1 MNDDNAFRFL
11 QPGRL
16 VDGDLEL
23 ILVEKCPA
31 DSSRGYVPAYEFAMR
46 PVGQNTNIGHIS
58 LRIGNDENLE
68 KYAGHIGYN
77 VTPAYRGHRY
87 AARSCQLILPLARR
101 HEINPIWITCNPDNI
116 ASRRTCEIVG
126 AKFVETVEVPRK
138 FYHLYQKSD
147 RIKRRYRIDI

>member
-1 MNDDNAFRFL
+1 MSNDNAFKFL
-11 QPGRL
+11 PPGRL

-23 ILVEKCPA
+23 ILVEKRPA
-31 DSSRGYVPAYEFAMR
+31 DSLGGHVPTYEFAMR
-46 PVGQNTNIGHIS
+46 PVGQNTNMGHIS

-101 HEINPIWITCNPDNI
+101 HEIHPIWITCNPDNM

-126 AKFVETVEVPRK
+126 ARFVETVEVPRK
-138 FYHLYQKSD
+138 FYHLYKKSD
-147 RIKRRYRIDI
+147 RIKRRYRIDF

>member
-11 QPGRL
+11 PPGQL
-16 VDGDLEL
+16 VNDDLEL
-23 ILVEKCPA
+23 ILVEKHLA

-46 PVGQNTNIGHIS
+46 PVGQNTNMGNIS

-77 VTPAYRGHRY
+77 VTPTYRGNRY
-87 AARSCQLILPLARR
+87 AARSCQLILPLALC
-101 HEINPIWITCNPDNI
+101 HGINPIWITCNPDNI

-126 AKFVETVEVPRK
+126 ARFVETVEVPRK

-147 RIKRRYRIDI
+147 RIKRRYRIDF

>member
-11 QPGRL
+11 SPGRL

-23 ILVEKCPA
+23 ILVEKHLG
-31 DSSRGYVPAYEFAMR
+31 DSLRGYAPAYEFAMR
-46 PVGQNTNIGHIS
+46 PVGQNMNIGNIS

-77 VTPAYRGHRY
+77 VTLAYRGNRY
-87 AARSCQLILPLARR
+87 AARSCQLILPLALC
-101 HEINPIWITCNPDNI
+101 HGINPIWITCNPDNI

-126 AKFVETVEVPRK
+126 ARFVETVAVPRK
-138 FYHLYQKSD
+138 FYHLYKKSD
-147 RIKRRYRIDI
+147 RIKRRYRIDF

>member
-1 MNDDNAFRFL
+1 MSDDNAFKFL
-11 QPGRL
+11 PPGQL
-16 VDGDLEL
+16 VDGDIEL
-23 ILVEKCPA
+23 ILAEKRPA
-31 DSSRGYVPAYEFAMR
+31 DSLRGYVPAYEFAMR
-46 PVGQNTNIGHIS
+46 PVGQHTNIGHIS

-77 VTPAYRGHRY
+77 VRPAYRGHRY

-101 HEINPIWITCNPDNI
+101 HGINPIWITCNPDNI

-138 FYHLYQKSD
+138 FYHLYKQSD
-147 RIKRRYRIDI
+147 RIKHRYRIDF

>member
-1 MNDDNAFRFL
+1 MSDDNAFRFL
-11 QPGRL
+11 PPGRL

-23 ILVEKCPA
+23 ILVEKRPA
-31 DSSRGYVPAYEFAMR
+31 DSSRRYVPSYEFAMR
-46 PVGQNTNIGHIS
+46 SVGQNTNMGHIS

-101 HEINPIWITCNPDNI
+101 HEINPIWITCNPDNM

-126 AKFVETVEVPRK
+126 ARFVETVEVPRK
-138 FYHLYQKSD
+138 FYHLYKKSD
-147 RIKRRYRIDI
+147 RIKRRYRIDF

>member
-11 QPGRL
+11 PPGRL
-16 VDGDLEL
+16 VNGDLEL
-23 ILVEKCPA
+23 ILVEKHLA

-46 PVGQNTNIGHIS
+46 LVGQNTNMGNIS

-77 VTPAYRGHRY
+77 VTLVYRGNRY
-87 AARSCQLILPLARR
+87 AARSCQLILPLARC
-101 HEINPIWITCNPDNI
+101 HGINPIWITCNPDNI

-138 FYHLYQKSD
+138 FYHLYKKSD
-147 RIKRRYRIDI
+147 RIKRRYRIDF

>member
-1 MNDDNAFRFL
+1 MSDDNAFRFL
-11 QPGRL
+11 HPGRL

-23 ILVEKCPA
+23 ILVEKRPA
-31 DSSRGYVPAYEFAMR
+31 DSSRGYVPSYEFAMR
-46 PVGQNTNIGHIS
+46 SVGPNTNMGHIS

-87 AARSCQLILPLARR
+87 AARSCQLILPLAHR
-101 HEINPIWITCNPDNI
+101 HEINPIWITCNPDNM

-126 AKFVETVEVPRK
+126 ARFVETVEVPRK
-138 FYHLYQKSD
+138 FYHLYKKSD
-147 RIKRRYRIDI
+147 RIKRRYRIDF